1 MTNSP
6 VPILTRAFSEIM
18 GFPVEIETLTS
29 EVNMGYDNTPRF
41 HCSVSVAP
49 ALPFSDPPVP
59 YGNDCCGYSCES
71 CGYDPDAFAFGIP
84 GIDRILFNDP
94 ATIVFWED
102 GTKTVVKCMAGEK
115 FERYAGFAAAV
126 MKKMFGSTSAAKS
139 FMNGMDDTVPVKREP
154 EKTPPPEK
162 PRQDVKDQKL
172 SEHDLTMMAVLGL
185 AAAKVLA
192 KKAKEDQDES
202 SAG

>member
-1 MTNSP
+1 MYNSA
-6 VPILTRAFSEIM
+6 VSTLTRAFSDIM
-18 GFPVEIETLTS
+18 SFPVEIENLQIQS
-29 EVNMGYDNTPRF
+29 SIGYDNTPRF
-41 HCSVSVAP
+41 ECSVTVAP
-49 ALPFSDPPVP
+49 ALPFSDPPIS
-59 YGNDCCGYSCES
+59 YDHDCSGNCES

-139 FMNGMDDTVPVKREP
+139 FMNGMDDTTQAKSEP
-154 EKTPPPEK
+154 EPKPAPAK

-172 SEHDLTMMAVLGL
+172 SDHDLTMMAVLGL

-192 KKAKEDQDES
+192 KKAKEDLDES
-202 SAG
+202 SSK

>member
-49 ALPFSDPPVP
+49 ALPFSDPPAP
-59 YGNDCCGYSCES
+59 YGDDCCGYSCES

-126 MKKMFGSTSAAKS
+126 LKKMFGSTSAAKS
-139 FMNGMDDTVPVKREP
+139 FMNGMDDTVPAKHDPEP
-154 EKTPPPEK
+154 SPEK
-162 PRQDVKDQKL
+162 PKQNTKDKRL
-172 SEHDLTMMAVLGL
+172 SEKDLAVMAAIGY

-192 KKAKEDQDES
+192 NKTKEDRDES